1 MQSQIKNTILAL
13 RTNFDPEF
21 KSPDR
26 LDRELRTIELQSLL
40 LFYSRR
46 AARYKYLNE
55 ETAKEYEEFILS
67 LQNGDY
73 IIRFKKMGFIY
84 EFQSDTYQRKD
95 VLNDTIFYILGKPMI
110 EMIIEDVDSLR
121 TVDVVRA
128 AADEDMKTEFETS
141 DRILRENS
149 FHINNDV
156 EDIADIQVKQRVK
169 MLSSSEI
176 EHVESEAEKDNNN
189 TEINSIPNG
198 ESNSSDSWH
207 TTGVI
212 ETVEIK
218 PDQPLPPVETK
229 PKDNMPPD
237 TAILNKP
244 KNYVDPVVFAPNYIQ
259 PTYDILIGKTSGS
272 EQYGILGESIN
283 GHRKIAIDLSET
295 NTISL
300 FGVQGG
306 GKELHNWDHFRDDIE
321 AVL

>member
-1 MQSQIKNTILAL
+1 M
-13 RTNFDPEF
+13 
-21 KSPDR
+21 
-26 LDRELRTIELQSLL
+26 

-176 EHVESEAEKDNNN
+176 EHVESEAEKGNKAR
-189 TEINSIPNG
+189 PAAA
-198 ESNSSDSWH
+198 SS
-207 TTGVI
+207 
-212 ETVEIK
+212 
-218 PDQPLPPVETK
+218 
-229 PKDNMPPD
+229 
-237 TAILNKP
+237 
-244 KNYVDPVVFAPNYIQ
+244 
-259 PTYDILIGKTSGS
+259 
-272 EQYGILGESIN
+272 
-283 GHRKIAIDLSET
+283 
-295 NTISL
+295 
-300 FGVQGG
+300 
-306 GKELHNWDHFRDDIE
+306 
-321 AVL
+321 